1 MVILH
6 IANVSEYMFFGV
18 NVAVPQHVA
27 AQQQIETVG
36 FVNTAGVVLDGIK
49 NQIQYTEPF
58 SFRSLPE
65 PFNKPD
71 LIVFHEVY
79 QRKLLPIFNLAIQKK
94 IPYVIIPHGCL
105 TAESQKHKH
114 LKKLGGNFFV
124 YNRIIKNAL
133 ALQCLSPRE
142 AEETNFSNRKIIGTN
157 GVSDP
162 KIKKTFSGG
171 IMKFIYIGRLDVEI
185 KGLDILISAAAV
197 NRKLLRENRCK
208 INLYGPDEDGCYERI
223 RKMILQNSVEDIV
236 TLNGPV
242 IGEKKEEKLLGAD
255 CFIQCSRS
263 EGMSMGILEAL
274 AAGLPCVLTKGTGI
288 ADDVYNAGAGW
299 RCENSVVSTA
309 AAIREAVENRN
320 RLEEFSTNAV
330 KMALENFSW
339 NKVAADAINEYR
351 KLLNG

>member
-6 IANVSEYMFFGV
+6 IAHVSEYMFFGV
-18 NVAVPQHVA
+18 NVSVPQHIA
-27 AQQQIETVG
+27 AQQKLETVG
-36 FVNTAGVVLDGIK
+36 FINTAGVVLDGID

-58 SFRSLPE
+58 SFRGLPE

-94 IPYVIIPHGCL
+94 IPYIIIPHGCL
-105 TAESQKHKH
+105 TAEAQKHKK
-114 LKKLGGNFFV
+114 LKKIGGNLLV
-124 YNRIIKNAL
+124 YNRIIRNAR

-142 AEETNFSNRKIIGTN
+142 AEETAFSNYKFIGTN

-162 KIKKTFSGG
+162 KIQKTFSGRG
-171 IMKFIYIGRLDVEI
+171 MKFIYIGRLDIEI

-197 NRKLLRENRCK
+197 CRKLLRENRCK

-223 RKMILQNSVEDIV
+223 SKMILQNGVEDIV

-242 IGEKKEEKLLGAD
+242 IGEKKKEKLLGAD

-288 ADDVYNAGAGW
+288 SDIVFDSGAGW
-299 RCENSVVSTA
+299 KCENTVVSTA
-309 AAIREAVENRN
+309 SAIREAVENRN
-320 RLEEFSTNAV
+320 RLEEFSANAV
-330 KMALENFSW
+330 RTALENYSW
-339 NKVAADAINEYR
+339 NKVASDAIHEYR
-351 KLLNG
+351 KLLNR